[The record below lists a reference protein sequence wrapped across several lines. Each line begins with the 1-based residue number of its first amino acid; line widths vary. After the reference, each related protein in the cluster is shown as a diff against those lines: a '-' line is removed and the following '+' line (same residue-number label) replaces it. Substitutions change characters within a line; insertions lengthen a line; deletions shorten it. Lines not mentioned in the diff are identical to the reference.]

1 MIRIIQMSSPRPRP
15 ACSALAA
22 SRDRVSY
29 IGCGGPLLLTAAGN
43 LNGTLIPDAV
53 IPSPA
58 GYDLLFSQCFMQA
71 IQGLL
76 PAP

>member
-1 MIRIIQMSSPRPRP
+1 M
-15 ACSALAA
+15 
-22 SRDRVSY
+22 SY